1 MHPVGYDVNNVR
13 NNDAHLV
20 DPVDP
25 AALAEDAATQPLGGT
40 GS

>member
-1 MHPVGYDVNNVR
+1 MNNVR

-25 AALAEDAATQPLGGT
+25 ADLAGAGGAGDAGTLPLGGT
-40 GS
+40 GP